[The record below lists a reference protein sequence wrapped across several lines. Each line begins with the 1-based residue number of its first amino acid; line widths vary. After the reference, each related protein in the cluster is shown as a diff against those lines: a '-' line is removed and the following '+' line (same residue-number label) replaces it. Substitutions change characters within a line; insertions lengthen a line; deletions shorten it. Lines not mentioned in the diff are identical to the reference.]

1 MPREPWLV
9 CLTLIFFTMQQATV
23 KNGAVE
29 AAFLN
34 QEQLQNLTRV
44 ASVLG
49 KGVGKLVSDIKQN
62 IKQLA
67 RCCEDLCVEKGE
79 GLGGLYYLLAYRN
92 TQKQSKFKCML
103 KFVITKFPKQ
113 LLINENNEQDIILIH
128 L

>member
-1 MPREPWLV
+1 
-9 CLTLIFFTMQQATV
+9 MQQATV
-23 KNGAVE
+23 KSGAVE

-34 QEQLQNLTRV
+34 QEQLQNLTRVV

-79 GLGGLYYLLAYRN
+79 GLGGY
-92 TQKQSKFKCML
+92 
-103 KFVITKFPKQ
+103 ITS
-113 LLINENNEQDIILIH
+113 
-128 L
+128 